1 MGKPMTI
8 NILQGDRVDTSTD
21 YRGALA
27 ENVSAVLKPM
37 FGADGYMR
45 EEPGLTQYATG
56 NGTDRGGVWNSKML
70 ELFRVSG
77 GSLITVA
84 ANGGIEDLGAI
95 EGTGQAAMPFSFQ
108 SQAIVTNGSYW
119 RYTVGGGLVKN
130 VDVNLGEPI
139 DCVWVDGY
147 YFFTDGEYLFHTD
160 LADEMVISPL
170 QFATSEFSPDPTVGL
185 GLTTDNKVIAMN
197 RYSMEFFANAANE
210 FFAFTRIPSRNVS
223 YGLVGTFAKAQ
234 IGGEWFFMGGPSEGN
249 ISIYQLDVGT
259 AKNIASR
266 DVDKLIAQYT
276 ETQLALCKL
285 ETRIVDNYPAL
296 IVRLPNET
304 LMYNFKLA
312 AAAGNE
318 QAWTILKSTTG
329 TGVYR
334 AINGVFDGRLG
345 KWVYGDVEDSK
356 LGYLDQTVATHY
368 GQIVECVLYTPFV
381 PIEAQ
386 CINQVEVKS
395 IPGHTAT
402 DDATVFLSLSY
413 DGNIYSMESSVEY
426 GAPSA
431 YNQRF
436 IARRLGYIRNYFN
449 MKLRW
454 TSRSRMAFCSMVI
467 NHG

>member
-1 MGKPMTI
+1 
-8 NILQGDRVDTSTD
+8 
-21 YRGALA
+21 
-27 ENVSAVLKPM
+27 
-37 FGADGYMR
+37 
-45 EEPGLTQYATG
+45 
-56 NGTDRGGVWNSKML
+56 ML

-77 GSLITVA
+77 ESLITVA
-84 ANGGIEDLGAI
+84 ANGGIEDLGFI

-108 SQAIVTNGSYW
+108 SQAIITNGSYY
-119 RYTVGGGLVKN
+119 RYTIADGLVKS
-130 VDVNLGEPI
+130 VDVNVGTPI
-139 DCVWVDGY
+139 DCVWVDSY
-147 YFFTDGEYLFHTD
+147 YFFTDGEYLYHTD
-160 LADEMVISPL
+160 LEDETVISPL
-170 QFATSEFSPDPTVGL
+170 QYATAEFSPDPTVGL
-185 GLTTDNKVIAMN
+185 GLTTDNKVIAFN
-197 RYSMEFFANAANE
+197 RYSCEFFANAANE

-234 IGGEWFFMGGPSEGN
+234 IGGEWFFMGGPVEGN

-276 ETQLALCKL
+276 ETELALCKL
-285 ETRIVDNYPAL
+285 ETRIVDNYQYL

-304 LMYNFKLA
+304 LMFNFKLA

-318 QAWTILKSTTG
+318 QAWTILKSTVSSG
-329 TGVYR
+329 PYR

-345 KWVYGDVEDSK
+345 KWVYGDYLTSR

-368 GQIVECVLYTPFV
+368 GEIVECVLYTPFV
-381 PIEAQ
+381 PLEAQ
-386 CINQVEVKS
+386 AIDKVEVKT
-395 IPGHTAT
+395 IPGHTTT
-402 DDATVFLSLSY
+402 DDASVFLSLTY
-413 DGNIYSMESSVEY
+413 DGDIYSMESTVQY

-436 IARRLGYIRNYFN
+436 IARRLGYIRDYFS

-467 NHG
+467 NG

>member
-1 MGKPMTI
+1 MGQSMDV
-8 NILQGDRVDTSTD
+8 NLLCGDKVDVTTD
-21 YRGALA
+21 FRGALPV
-27 ENVSAVLKPM
+27 NVSGYLKPI

-56 NGTDRGGVWNSKML
+56 NGKDRGGVWNSKML

-77 GSLITVA
+77 GSLLTIA
-84 ANGGIEDLGAI
+84 ANGGITDLGAI

-119 RYTVGGGLVKN
+119 RYTVGGGLVKI

-139 DCVWVDGY
+139 DCVWVDSY

-160 LADEMVISPL
+160 LADESVISPL

-185 GLTTDNKVIAMN
+185 GLTTDNKVIAFN
-197 RYSMEFFANAANE
+197 RFSCEFFANAANE

-259 AKNIASR
+259 ANCIASH
-266 DVDKLIAQYT
+266 DVDKYISQYT
-276 ETQLALCKL
+276 EEELSVCTL
-285 ETRIVDNYPAL
+285 ETRIIDTYPYL
-296 IVRLPNET
+296 IVHLPNET
-304 LMYNFKLA
+304 LMYNFTLA
-312 AAAGNE
+312 KAAGNDN
-318 QAWTILKSTTG
+318 AWTLLKSTTG
-329 TGVYR
+329 AGVYR
-334 AINGVFDGRLG
+334 AVNGVFDGRRAQ
-345 KWVYGDVEDSK
+345 WTYGDYDTSQI
-356 LGYLDQTVATHY
+356 GFLDETAATHY
-368 GQIVECVLYTPFV
+368 GEIVECCLFTPFI
-381 PIEAQ
+381 PIETA
-386 CINQVEVKS
+386 CVNQVEIQT
-395 IPGHTAT
+395 IPGHTAV
-402 DDATVFLSLSY
+402 DDASVFLSFTY
-413 DGNIYSMESSVEY
+413 DGNIYTMERTLQY

-436 IARRLGYIRNYFN
+436 ITRRLGYIRNFFS

-454 TSRSRMAFCSMVI
+454 TSRSRMAFAKAVI
-467 NHG
+467 NYG